1 MARKRK
7 LDNHVSVFVDRHG
20 KERFRFRK
28 DGYSVYLPHPSDKLY
43 AEAYK
48 AALNRSP
55 LAITP
60 RSAPGTVDDA
70 LPRFYD
76 SLAFKKRGGEG
87 WQKDRRRI
95 LEAFRAEYGKFELSE
110 FEPHLIDVILAKK
123 LEQRVMGGKKVG
135 GSAAAVRLRDQLL
148 IFFRWAAKQKL
159 VVSNPVED
167 ADTPSHKEVGFY
179 RWTEADIAK
188 FRKHWALGTK
198 PRLALELMLWTGTR
212 RGDARLLPP
221 PKNGRFIGKAGK
233 TGKEFNL
240 PVAPPLAKAIEAMP
254 AVGLTT
260 LLVTEYGKPFS
271 AAGFGNWFKDQCR
284 KAGLPQC
291 TAHGLRKALTRR
303 GAEAAVPQQGLK
315 ALGQWSDDREVATY
329 VAGVNQTRLAET
341 AIAAIWEWEREA
353 NIV

>member
-7 LDNHVSVFVDRHG
+7 LDDYVSVFVDRHG

-28 DGYSVYLPHPSDKLY
+28 GSYSIYLPHPSDRLY
-43 AEAYK
+43 RQAYD
-48 AALNRSP
+48 AALARNP

-60 RSAPGTVDDA
+60 RSNPGTVEDA
-70 LPRFYD
+70 LPRFYE
-76 SLAFKKRGGEG
+76 SLAFKRGGDG
-87 WQKDRRRI
+87 WQKDRRRV
-95 LEAFRAEYGKFELSE
+95 LEGFRAEYGKFELRH
-110 FEPHLIDVILAKK
+110 FEPHLIDLILARK
-123 LEQRVMGGKKVG
+123 LEQRIIDGKKVG
-135 GSAAAVRLRDQLL
+135 GSSAALRLRDQLL
-148 IFFRWAAKQKL
+148 RFFSWAAKQKL
-159 VVSNPVED
+159 VVTNPVED
-167 ADTPSHKEVGFY
+167 ADKPSHKKEGYY
-179 RWTEADIAK
+179 RWTESDIAK
-188 FRKHWALGTK
+188 FRKQWALGTK

-221 PKNGRFIGKAGK
+221 PRNGRFTGKAGK
-233 TGKEFNL
+233 TGKEFDL
-240 PVAPPLAKAIEAMP
+240 PVAPPLVKAIEAMP

-303 GAEAAVPQQGLK
+303 GAESGVPQQGLK
-315 ALGQWSDDREVATY
+315 ALGQWSDDREVAIY
-329 VAGVNQTRLAET
+329 VAGVNQKRLAES
-341 AIAAIWEWEREA
+341 AIDAIFEWEREA

>member
-1 MARKRK
+1 MARKRT
-7 LDNHVSVFVDRHG
+7 LDKHVTVFVDRHG
-20 KERFRFRK
+20 KERFRYRQGGF
-28 DGYSVYLPHPSDKLY
+28 SVYLPHPSDKLY
-43 AEAYK
+43 AEALK
-48 AALNRSP
+48 AAQERKP

-60 RSAPGTVDDA
+60 RSTPGTVDDA
-70 LPRFYD
+70 LPRFYE
-76 SLAFKKRGGEG
+76 SLAFRNGGGDG
-87 WQKDRRRI
+87 WRKDRRRI
-95 LEAFRAEYGKFELSE
+95 LEAFRAEYGRFQMSE
-110 FEPHLIDVILAKK
+110 FEPHLIDLILAKK
-123 LEQRVMGGKKVG
+123 LEKRVVNGKKVG
-135 GSAAAVRLRDQLL
+135 GSAAAVRLREQLL
-148 IFFRWAAKQKL
+148 LFFKWAAKQKL
-159 VVSNPVED
+159 VAANPVED
-167 ADTPSHKEVGFY
+167 ADTPKHKGDGFY
-179 RWTEADIAK
+179 RWTEGDIAK

-221 PKNGRFIGKAGK
+221 PRNGRLTGKAGK
-233 TGKEFNL
+233 TGKEFDL

-254 AVGLTT
+254 AVGMTT

-315 ALGQWSDDREVATY
+315 ALGQWSDDREVAIY

-341 AIAAIWEWEREA
+341 AIGSIWQWEQDS
-353 NIV
+353 NIG

>member
-7 LDNHVSVFVDRHG
+7 LDPGVSVFVDRHG
-20 KERFRFRK
+20 KERFRYRK
-28 DGYSVYLPHPSDKLY
+28 GAFSVYLPHPSDKLY
-43 AEAYK
+43 RQAYE
-48 AALNRSP
+48 AALARNP
-55 LAITP
+55 LTITA

-70 LPRFYD
+70 LPRFYE
-76 SLAFKKRGGEG
+76 SLAFKRGQDA
-87 WQKDRRRI
+87 WRKDRRRI
-95 LEAFRAEYGKFELSE
+95 LEAFRAEYGKFELRH
-110 FEPHLIDVILAKK
+110 FEPHLIDKILALK
-123 LEQRVMGGKKVG
+123 LTQRIVNGKKVG
-135 GSAAAVRLRDQLL
+135 GSSAAVRLREQLL
-148 IFFRWAAKQKL
+148 LFFRWAVKQKL
-159 VVSNPVED
+159 IASNPVED
-167 ADTPSHKEVGFY
+167 ADTPIHKGEGFY
-179 RWTEADIAK
+179 RWTERDITT

-221 PKNGRFIGKAGK
+221 PRNGRFVGKAGK

-240 PVAPPLAKAIEAMP
+240 PVAPPLAQAIEAMP

-329 VAGVNQTRLAET
+329 VAGVNQTRLAEN
-341 AIAAIWEWEREA
+341 ALGAIWEWERET

>member
-7 LDNHVSVFVDRHG
+7 LDKHVSVFVDRHG

-28 DGYSVYLPHPSDKLY
+28 DGFSTYLPHPSDKLY
-43 AEAYK
+43 HQAYEAAK
-48 AALNRSP
+48 DRNP

-60 RSAPGTVDDA
+60 RAKPGTVDDA
-70 LPRFYD
+70 LPRFYE
-76 SLAFKKRGGEG
+76 SLAFKRGRDA
-87 WQKDRRRI
+87 WQKDRQRI
-95 LEAFRAEYGKFELSE
+95 LEAFRVEYGKFDLRE
-110 FEPHLIDVILAKK
+110 FEPHLIDRILAKK
-123 LEQRVMGGKKVG
+123 LEQRVINGKKVG
-135 GSAAAVRLRDQLL
+135 GSAAAVRLREQLL
-148 IFFRWAAKQKL
+148 LFFRWVKKQKL
-159 VVSNPVED
+159 IAENPVEE
-167 ADTPSHKEVGFY
+167 ADTPTHTAVGFY

-188 FRKHWALGTK
+188 FRKRWALGTK
-198 PRLALELMLWTGTR
+198 QRLALELMLWTGTR

-221 PKNGRFIGKAGK
+221 PRNGRFTGKAGK
-233 TGKEFNL
+233 TGKEFDI

-254 AVGLTT
+254 AVGMTT

-284 KAGLPQC
+284 RAGLPQC

-329 VAGVNQTRLAET
+329 VEGVNRTRLVET
-341 AIAAIWEWEREA
+341 AIDQIWEWEREA
-353 NIV
+353 EL

>member
-7 LDNHVSVFVDRHG
+7 LDPGVSVFVDRHG
-20 KERFRFRK
+20 KERFRYRK
-28 DGYSVYLPHPSDKLY
+28 GSFSAYLPHPSDKLY
-43 AEAYK
+43 SPAYDAAK
-48 AALNRSP
+48 ARSP
-55 LAITP
+55 LTITP
-60 RSAPGTVDDA
+60 RANPGTVNDA
-70 LPRFYD
+70 LPRFYE
-76 SLAFKKRGGEG
+76 SLTFKRGGEG
-87 WQKDRRRI
+87 WQKDRRRV
-95 LEAFRAEYGKFELSE
+95 LETFREEYGKFELRH
-110 FEPHLIDVILAKK
+110 FEAHLIDKILALK
-123 LEQRVMGGKKVG
+123 LEQRMVNGKKVG
-135 GSAAAVRLRDQLL
+135 GSSAAVRLREQLL
-148 IFFRWAAKQKL
+148 LFFRWAVKQKL
-159 VVSNPVED
+159 IASNPVED
-167 ADTPSHKEVGFY
+167 ADTPIHKGEGFY
-179 RWTEADIAK
+179 RWTEGDIAK
-188 FRKHWALGTK
+188 FRRQWALGTK

-221 PKNGRFIGKAGK
+221 PRNGRFVGKAGK

-240 PVAPPLAKAIEAMP
+240 PVAPPLAEAIAAMP

-260 LLVTEYGKPFS
+260 LLVTGYGKQFS

-329 VAGVNQTRLAET
+329 VAGVNQTRLAES
-341 AIAAIWEWEREA
+341 AIDAIWEWERET